1 VDSHVSQS
9 ARNMRHPPSPTQY
22 NEEMTPP
29 DVVLDRWLKAQAR
42 ERPSCRSYVCKLDLD
57 KVKPS
62 SFGSLLQFVQ
72 GALNLALQSENAN
85 ASGGAV
91 HPPFHFDYVEVNDGA
106 RNAHAFQHGGF
117 SFIAITFPLVELL
130 WDLSQRLSRSP
141 LVLRLLGIDRDV
153 VRLDALQAL
162 LFQFQLSFLVSHEY
176 THHVHRHCGGFAGG
190 AWDEFSQ
197 GGARGGLDDQ
207 AQELD
212 ADGYALYL
220 TLGNYVRGAARRNA
234 LAQVGMQG
242 LTGVEGDEF
251 LLTGFFVA
259 LTALFCSLWP
269 ETVALASIRQ
279 APHPPAPVR
288 IDYTIRVASM
298 WCNQN
303 ASVPESWFEAER
315 FRAIYLSATD
325 AIAGGARPQWDV
337 QIAFLRSDEGLKYD
351 RQLSERFEAR
361 RKRGKLSEAADA
373 RIPVAY
379 TSI

>member
-1 VDSHVSQS
+1 VKSHASQS
-9 ARNMRHPPSPTQY
+9 ARSVRHPPPGSTQY
-22 NEEMTPP
+22 NEAMTPP
-29 DVVLDRWLKAQAR
+29 DIVLDRWLKAQAR
-42 ERPSCRSYVCKLDLD
+42 ERPRACRSYVGKLDLD
-57 KVKPS
+57 KVEPS
-62 SFGSLLQFVQ
+62 SFGSFLQFVQ

-91 HPPFHFDYVEVNDGA
+91 HPPFHFDYVEVNDGT

-141 LVLRLLGIDRDV
+141 LVLRLLGIDRDA

-162 LFQFQLSFLVSHEY
+162 FFQFQLSFLVSHEY
-176 THHVHRHCGGFAGG
+176 THHVHRNCGSPAGG

-220 TLGNYVRGAARRNA
+220 TLANYVRGTARQNT
-234 LAQVGMQG
+234 LAQVGKEG
-242 LTGVEGDEF
+242 LTDIEGDEF

-269 ETVALASIRQ
+269 EDVAPASICQ
-279 APHPPAPVR
+279 AAHPPAPVR
-288 IDYTIRVASM
+288 IDYAIRIATM

-303 ASVPESWFEAER
+303 ASVPELWFGAER

-325 AIAGGARPQWDV
+325 AIEGGARPQWDA
-337 QIAFLRSDEGLKYD
+337 QIAFLKSDEGKKYD
-351 RQLSERFEAR
+351 RQLSERFEAAR
-361 RKRGKLSEAADA
+361 RQGRPLSRSTTAG
-373 RIPVAY
+373 
-379 TSI
+379 